1 MGLPIIPDRTIT
13 RRAVMTAVVLT
24 LIILSVAALACGPA
38 APARESST
46 DADSASAT
54 PTLRWLNT
62 PPSPSE
68 LATLEAMPTHTP
80 YPPGYIKPTDPS
92 ALTDE
97 EVRATRTAWITGN
110 AAQQGQHGGAVSGA
124 AEAATNTPVPTQVP
138 LTDQVTEFVCD
149 EHYDAIAYV
158 RAGVSRTVTVPADVE
173 WPSNAKPLGGDNLVR
188 TPVAVVVAY
197 HGELPMGYELVTPQ
211 FAPNAALNA
220 GREYILFISKT
231 YANENN
237 PSECSNTR
245 APGVSCY
252 SQVQID
258 AMGGPGGIYH
268 GAQFWVVDGN
278 QAWRMPAAQ
287 LRARHA
293 SAHLEAG
300 RSAQERLTLDELEAA
315 IRAGLQ

>member
-1 MGLPIIPDRTIT
+1 
-13 RRAVMTAVVLT
+13 
-24 LIILSVAALACGPA
+24 
-38 APARESST
+38 
-46 DADSASAT
+46 
-54 PTLRWLNT
+54 
-62 PPSPSE
+62 
-68 LATLEAMPTHTP
+68 MPTHTP
-80 YPPGYIKPTDPS
+80 YPPGYIKPTDPP

-97 EVRATRTAWITGN
+97 EARATRTAWITGN
-110 AAQQGQHGGAVSGA
+110 EAQQEQHGGAVSGA

-138 LTDQVTEFVCD
+138 LTDQVTEFVRE
-149 EHYDAIAYV
+149 EHYDAIAHV
-158 RAGVSRTVTVPADVE
+158 RAGASGTVTVPADVE

-237 PSECSNTR
+237 PSECSDTR
-245 APGVSCY
+245 APGVICY
-252 SQVQID
+252 SQAQID
-258 AMGGPGGIYH
+258 AIGGPGGIYH

-278 QAWRMPAAQ
+278 QAWRMPTAH

-300 RSAQERLTLDELEAA
+300 RTARESLTLVDLEAA

>member
-1 MGLPIIPDRTIT
+1 MPDRTT
-13 RRAVMTAVVLT
+13 AWYAVMMAAVLT
-24 LIILSVAALACGPA
+24 LFILAVAALACGPA
-38 APARESST
+38 APGGPAGT
-46 DADSASAT
+46 DSDSDSAT

-80 YPPGYIKPTDPS
+80 YPPGYIKPTDPPT
-92 ALTDE
+92 LTDE
-97 EVRATRTAWITGN
+97 EVRATRIAWITASDAPQDQRKW
-110 AAQQGQHGGAVSGA
+110 AADT
-124 AEAATNTPVPTQVP
+124 ATNTPVPTPIP
-138 LTDQVTEFVCD
+138 LTDQVTEFVRQ
-149 EHYDAIAYV
+149 ERYDVIAHI
-158 RAGVSRTVTVPADVE
+158 RAGASRTVTVPADVE
-173 WPSNAKPLGGDNLVR
+173 WSSNAKPFEEDNLVR
-188 TPVAVVVAY
+188 TPIAVVVAY

-211 FAPNAALNA
+211 FFPNAALNA
-220 GREYILFISKT
+220 GREYILLISKT
-231 YANENN
+231 YANEND
-237 PSECSNTR
+237 PSECSDTR
-245 APGVSCY
+245 APDVICY

-258 AMGGPGGIYH
+258 AIGGPGGLYH

-300 RSAQERLTLDELEAA
+300 RSAQESLTLVELESA